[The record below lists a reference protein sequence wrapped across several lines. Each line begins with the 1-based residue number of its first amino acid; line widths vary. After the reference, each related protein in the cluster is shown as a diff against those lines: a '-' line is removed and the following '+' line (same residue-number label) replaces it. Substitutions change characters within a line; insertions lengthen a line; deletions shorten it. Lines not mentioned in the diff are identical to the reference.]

1 MQCALYLFWRA
12 PKGFNLFLN
21 SNTAKTLFGS
31 WFLHISEI
39 IPEISSKIISEIS
52 SEISS
57 KILST
62 IILLFF
68 DCQLRGAPQALC
80 AFAFL
85 AGAWR
90 TQRFCC

>member
-1 MQCALYLFWRA
+1 MRFICSGGRQTDST
-12 PKGFNLFLN
+12 FLI

>member
-1 MQCALYLFWRA
+1 MNSISWALHAMCALSVLAGAKRIQ
-12 PKGFNLFLN
+12 LFLI

-68 DCQLRGAPQALC
+68 DCQ
-80 AFAFL
+80 
-85 AGAWR
+85 
-90 TQRFCC
+90 